1 MSSIGEADA
10 AIAWLE
16 AEMRKR
22 DGMDRGWASDVP
34 GGGWTPRRG
43 GGHGFFSIKEDGF
56 PTCGSADSCNYHV
69 GEASYADG
77 PRYDAYGHG
86 YYLDE
91 WGGKLP
97 KYGIPLLKDHWKSPC
112 P

>member
-1 MSSIGEADA
+1 MSFTGEAEA

-16 AEMRKR
+16 EEMCAR
-22 DGMDRGWASDVP
+22 DAIR
-34 GGGWTPRRG
+34 GGWSPTHSQRRG
-43 GGHGFFSIKEDGF
+43 GGYDFFTIKEDGF
-56 PTCGSADSCNYHV
+56 PTCGNADSCNYHA

-91 WGGKLP
+91 WGGQTP
-97 KYGIPLLKDHWKSPC
+97 KYGIPLIKDHWKRPC

>member
-1 MSSIGEADA
+1 MSSTGEHDA

-16 AEMRKR
+16 DEMRTR
-22 DGMDRGWASDVP
+22 DRVA
-34 GGGWTPRRG
+34 GGWSPTYSQRRG

-56 PTCGSADSCNYHV
+56 PTCGNADSCNYHV

-91 WGGKLP
+91 WGGRIP
-97 KYGIPLLKDHWKSPC
+97 RYGIPLIKDHWKRPC